1 MVEDQNK
8 VLNAAVQHL
17 LNFTPTAGLV
27 VGGQIID
34 IVTIQLYDQILPI
47 SAMPKLV
54 LLDFEDNEL
63 TRKCQSEQDVQKKFA
78 AFFKNLPPGISKWVI
93 HDTSLSGYFHDP
105 TTKIDFSI
113 MDSHSLVAL
122 PLRRGSA
129 TRLGQPDSFM
139 AISRLTD

>member
-8 VLNAAVQHL
+8 VLNAVVQHL

-27 VGGQIID
+27 VDGQIID

-93 HDTSLSGYFHDP
+93 HDTSSSGYFHDP

-113 MDSHSLVAL
+113 MD
-122 PLRRGSA
+122 
-129 TRLGQPDSFM
+129 
-139 AISRLTD
+139 ISRLTD